1 MGPTIQ
7 ENNALDFAMEFTK
20 STKAKT
26 CDKRKTCERNSKEQ
40 EVELF
45 QLGRMNFKKVYK
57 NLKTVYPDIDKISKL
72 SHFRILWKRIV
83 NNNSETPSKY
93 D

>member
-1 MGPTIQ
+1 MGS
-7 ENNALDFAMEFTK
+7 ENILNLLSAENK
-20 STKAKT
+20 EVVIEKT
-26 CDKRKTCERNSKEQ
+26 RERNSKEQ

-57 NLKTVYPDIDKISKL
+57 NLKNVYPDIDKISKL

-83 NNNSETPSKY
+83 NNNSETPSKH

>member
-1 MGPTIQ
+1 MGS
-7 ENNALDFAMEFTK
+7 ENILNLLSAEIK
-20 STKAKT
+20 EVVIEKT
-26 CDKRKTCERNSKEQ
+26 RERNSKEQ

-83 NNNSETPSKY
+83 NNNSETPSKH

>member
-1 MGPTIQ
+1 MGS
-7 ENNALDFAMEFTK
+7 ENILNLLSAENK
-20 STKAKT
+20 EVVIEKT
-26 CDKRKTCERNSKEQ
+26 RERNSKEQ

-83 NNNSETPSKY
+83 NNNSETPSKH

>member
-1 MGPTIQ
+1 MGS
-7 ENNALDFAMEFTK
+7 ENILNLLSAENK
-20 STKAKT
+20 EVVIE
-26 CDKRKTCERNSKEQ
+26 KTCERNSKEQ

-45 QLGRMNFKKVYK
+45 QLGRMNFKKEYK

-83 NNNSETPSKY
+83 NNNSETPSKH